1 MACLRPLSLLAAL
14 LLAAHTAPLL
24 AQLPPLTVPKGHW
37 RAEITGNLQTASQR
51 YRNGSKEDLAFDFER
66 DNLGSNFF
74 PALIPADSLLRKIAG
89 FDDARIGLGATSA
102 SWSVTTGTAGVG
114 LAYGLFSRLTL
125 SVNIPII
132 RQKVRSTFLLDPE
145 LSNSGFNPADPQFGS
160 AAGQSQ
166 TAQFFAQ
173 FGGAMTV
180 LQERI
185 ASGVYDADP
194 AQKALA
200 EQTLAAGSI
209 LRDDLFALI
218 LGGGTA
224 SPFLPTVTSVVGNT
238 IRGKVSALQGTLEGL
253 GVTSFT
259 TNVVLPANVVDQENF
274 EAFISNQ
281 SGPVAGSLSTPS
293 LSSLGDIEI
302 GAAFSIIDQLGQSG
316 VRRGVRLAA
325 QGLFRVRTSSLD
337 NPSRFFDVGTGDRQP
352 DVEGSVVGDGVL
364 GMFGARAMA
373 GYTLQ
378 LAGAARKRISPPDLP
393 IAYFNTMADVSRTP
407 GNIMTFGVAPFV
419 RLADNFAV
427 TGGLTYRKKAS
438 DQVSLAPGQ
447 AEIPGAPA
455 SLLEIDTE
463 GSWTTAALGL
473 TFSAP
478 LLTKDGKIS
487 TPLDAGLLWEGIVSS
502 SGALRVPATAGVR
515 FWFRLYGKL

>member
-1 MACLRPLSLLAAL
+1 MRLPTLLAL
-14 LLAAHTAPLL
+14 LLAANTAPLL

-37 RAEITGNLQTASQR
+37 RAEITGNLQTASER

-66 DNLGSNFF
+66 DNAGSNFF
-74 PALIPADSLLRKIAG
+74 PALIPADSLLKKIAG
-89 FDDARIGLGATSA
+89 FDDSRIRLGATSA

-125 SVNIPII
+125 SVNVPII

-145 LSNSGFNPADPQFGS
+145 FSNSGFNPADPQFGTT
-160 AAGQSQ
+160 AGQSQ

-173 FGGAMTV
+173 FGGAMAA
-180 LQERI
+180 LQQRI
-185 ASGVYDADP
+185 ASGAYDADP

-200 EQTLAAGSI
+200 EQTLANGSV

-224 SPFLPTVTSVVGNT
+224 SPFLPTVGSVVGNT
-238 IRGKVSALQGTLEGL
+238 IIGKVNALQGTLAGL

-259 TNVVLPANVVDQENF
+259 TNVALPANVVDQENF
-274 EAFISNQ
+274 EDFISNQ

-302 GAAFSIIDQLGQSG
+302 GAAVSIIDQLGTAG

-325 QGLFRVRTSSLD
+325 QGLFRVRTSALD
-337 NPSRFFDVGTGDRQP
+337 DPARFFDVGTGDRQP
-352 DVEGSVVGDGVL
+352 DVEGALVGDGVL
-364 GMFGARAMA
+364 GMFGARVMA

-378 LAGAARKRISPPDLP
+378 LAGTASKRISPPELP
-393 IAYFNTMADVSRTP
+393 IAYANTLGQVSRTP
-407 GNIMTFGVAPFV
+407 GNIMTFGIAPFV
-419 RLADNFAV
+419 RLAETFAV
-427 TGGLTYRKKAS
+427 TGGVTYRKKGS
-438 DQVSLAPGQ
+438 DQVSLAAGQ

-455 SLLEIDTE
+455 SLLEIDTD
-463 GSWTTAALGL
+463 GSWSTAALGL

-478 LLTKDGKIS
+478 LLNKDGKER
-487 TPLDAGLLWEGIVSS
+487 TPMDAGFLWEGIIGSTGS
-502 SGALRVPATAGVR
+502 LRVPATAGVR
-515 FWFRLYGKL
+515 FWFRFYGRL